1 MRCSVSFVSKKRPII
16 CNTVKI
22 PKIKRFPL
30 NRAIKPLAC
39 ILSRIKLLAS
49 QSMQLMSIK
58 ASVLTKV
65 KADSPNKAGTSS
77 VLQVSLTDG
86 LIEASSMFC
95 HASVTAYLWAARR
108 SI

>member
-1 MRCSVSFVSKKRPII
+1 M
-16 CNTVKI
+16 
-22 PKIKRFPL
+22 
-30 NRAIKPLAC
+30 
-39 ILSRIKLLAS
+39 
-49 QSMQLMSIK
+49 
-58 ASVLTKV
+58 TKV

-95 HASVTAYLWAARR
+95 HASVTAYLLAARR